1 MNWRNPFKK
10 RFRSRLLDNKYKV
23 VEAFQLGGTTYY
35 MFDQTA
41 EVPTGRMLAALA
53 VYTEM
58 EMKVDKEYLDLHTR
72 AMEKLLSDPKKINVM
87 YIAQLNLNL
96 KERLELM
103 PLPDFVYK
111 LASVI
116 FFDETESPYS
126 YSFEYNK
133 KKIEAWKKSGDTLDF
148 FFEQAVQRI
157 DTILKT
163 CYRKYKHV
171 FSSSRTSRRNTPNR
185 SYKNIVGKS
194 VDDHTEQIQWL
205 ADFNPS
211 LIDAYNRM
219 PLPEYYSILDTKI
232 ASLKKQIKDSGRNA
246 AGNH

>member
-1 MNWRNPFKK
+1 MNWRRLFRK
-10 RFRSRLLDNKYKV
+10 RFHSRLLDNKYKII
-23 VEAFQLGGTTYY
+23 EAFQLGGTTYY

-58 EMKVDKEYLDLHTR
+58 EMRVDKAYLELHTK

-111 LASVI
+111 LASVV

-126 YSFEYNK
+126 YSFEYNY
-133 KKIEAWKKSGDTLDF
+133 KKIEEWKKSGDTLDF
-148 FFEQAVQRI
+148 FLSR
-157 DTILKT
+157 L
-163 CYRKYKHV
+163 
-171 FSSSRTSRRNTPNR
+171 SSEL
-185 SYKNIVGKS
+185 I
-194 VDDHTEQIQWL
+194 
-205 ADFNPS
+205 PS
-211 LIDAYNRM
+211 LKPVAGNSKMFFRVAEQVAGIHLTD
-219 PLPEYYSILDTKI
+219 LTKI
-232 ASLKKQIKDSGRNA
+232 LSADQ
-246 AGNH
+246 

>member
-1 MNWRNPFKK
+1 MNWRKFFRK
-10 RFRSRLLDNKYKV
+10 RFRSRLLDNRYKV
-23 VEAFQLGGTTYY
+23 IEAFQLGGTTYY

-53 VYTEM
+53 VYNEM
-58 EMKVDKEYLDLHTR
+58 EMKVDKEYLELHTK

-126 YSFEYNK
+126 YSFEYNA
-133 KKIEAWKKSGDTLDF
+133 KKIEQWKKSGETLDF
-148 FFEQAVQRI
+148 F
-157 DTILKT
+157 L
-163 CYRKYKHV
+163 
-171 FSSSRTSRRNTPNR
+171 SRLSNEL
-185 SYKNIVGKS
+185 I
-194 VDDHTEQIQWL
+194 
-205 ADFNPS
+205 PS
-211 LIDAYNRM
+211 LKPAIGNSKMFFQVAEQVAGIHRTD
-219 PLPEYYSILDTKI
+219 LTKI
-232 ASLKKQIKDSGRNA
+232 LSANQ
-246 AGNH
+246 

>member
-1 MNWRNPFKK
+1 MNWRKLFRK
-10 RFRSRLLDNKYKV
+10 RFRSRLLDDRYKV
-23 VEAFQLGGTTYY
+23 IEAFQLGGTTYY

-58 EMKVDKEYLDLHTR
+58 EMKVDKEYLELHTR

-126 YSFEYNK
+126 YSFDYNK
-133 KKIEAWKKSGDTLDF
+133 KKIEQWKKSGDTLDF
-148 FFEQAVQRI
+148 FLSRLSSELI
-157 DTILKT
+157 PSLKPVT
-163 CYRKYKHV
+163 E
-171 FSSSRTSRRNTPNR
+171 NTNTFFR
-185 SYKNIVGKS
+185 VA
-194 VDDHTEQIQWL
+194 EQIAGIHL
-205 ADFNPS
+205 TD
-211 LIDAYNRM
+211 L
-219 PLPEYYSILDTKI
+219 TKI
-232 ASLKKQIKDSGRNA
+232 LSANQ
-246 AGNH
+246 